1 MLRATK
7 YREPRRNPRPLEWI
21 RFSRYAHGV
30 SYEIDRAEA
39 SLREIGALADRTRR
53 AGRSM
58 ATGFPL
64 VGWGAAWAAGYA
76 ALDLLDGV
84 LRITVMI
91 LAWAFAMLMT
101 WMPLRTV
108 IRTGVESRMRW
119 AWTAVMIASP
129 FIVSAAQPSSMVHLG
144 LLLGALWSMAMCLYA
159 IATHDTAF
167 AVIAMFGVVL
177 AGVAGAQ
184 EALPP
189 LLLFGL
195 ASGLI
200 LLTLGIYRVI
210 VGSRHV

>member
-7 YREPRRNPRPLEWI
+7 YREPKRNPRPLERI
-21 RFSRYAHGV
+21 RFSRYARGV
-30 SYEIDRAEA
+30 SYELDRAEA
-39 SLREIGALADRTRR
+39 SLREIGAIADKTRR

-64 VGWGAAWAAGYA
+64 IGWGAAWATGYA
-76 ALDLLDGV
+76 ALDLLDG
-84 LRITVMI
+84 LARIAVMV

-101 WMPLRTV
+101 WMPLRTA

-119 AWTAVMIASP
+119 AWTAVMVASP
-129 FIVSAAQPSSMVHLG
+129 FLVSAAQPSSMVHLA

-177 AGVAGAQ
+177 AGASGIQ
-184 EALPP
+184 EALAP
-189 LLLFGL
+189 LLLFGVT
-195 ASGLI
+195 SGLI
-200 LLTLGIYRVI
+200 LLVLGVYRVI